1 LPFAAFWSQPLAHEK
16 EPSSSS
22 QNSPERHGLLYIL
35 FSFFGFLF
43 GHSFSRSRSQ
53 QHAGSIGDNYEG
65 EGQNRQPS
73 PEIKIRAE
81 LYTPESIERQ
91 KAANDN
97 RNYRVQRLLTI
108 GTWLT
113 FLAAAIYAG
122 ISLKIWLEM
131 QEQTRIQRNLFI
143 NSERAWVGQS
153 GPIWLEFFT
162 GNDKRLASRTHIT
175 LENFGRSPALGVVAM
190 ANVVEHDDLAHSAE
204 MTCKFARAEAGFKV
218 PGMFVGKSDIQHSGQ
233 TIFPQ
238 QKWQVEVIDS
248 PINLR
253 ATVLYAIGCVIYRD
267 DVTDGIWWTR
277 FCQETNPFRL
287 ASTYKAGEPL
297 GTCNVY
303 NETGK
308 YDRDK

>member
-1 LPFAAFWSQPLAHEK
+1 MAREK
-16 EPSSSS
+16 EPSSPA
-22 QNSPERHGLLYIL
+22 QGSPEPRGLLYIL
-35 FSFFGFLF
+35 FSLFGFLL
-43 GHSFSRSRSQ
+43 GRSLSRSRSQ
-53 QHAGSIGDNYEG
+53 QRAGSMGENYERV
-65 EGQNRQPS
+65 GQNKQPS

-91 KAANDN
+91 KVANDD
-97 RNYRVQRLLTI
+97 RNYRMQKLLTI
-108 GTWLT
+108 ATWLT

-122 ISLKIWLEM
+122 INLKVWLEM
-131 QEQTRIQRNLFI
+131 QEQTRIQRNLFL

-162 GNDKRLASRTHIT
+162 GNDKRLASKTHIT
-175 LENFGRSPALGVVAM
+175 LENFGHSPALGVVAM
-190 ANVVEHDDLAHSAE
+190 ANVVEHDGLVHAAE

-248 PINLR
+248 PVDLK

-267 DVTDGIWWTR
+267 DVTDGVWWTR
-277 FCQETNPFRL
+277 FCQETNPLRT

-308 YDRDK
+308 YEKDK